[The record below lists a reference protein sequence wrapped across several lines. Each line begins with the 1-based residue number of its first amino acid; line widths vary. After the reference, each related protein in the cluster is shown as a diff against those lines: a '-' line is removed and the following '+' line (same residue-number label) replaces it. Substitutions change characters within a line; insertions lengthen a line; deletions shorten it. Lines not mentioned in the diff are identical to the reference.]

1 MNYEVTPLKK
11 GIVRISAHKIMPKNY
26 LERYGIISIPEKD
39 STADAVVCENKITLP
54 DGRVLEFKIR
64 PETDDDFWGDE
75 IRYQIDKFQDKIP
88 TRINIEGRPEDTL
101 MQWYESLNGKDS
113 KKKFGI
119 SFKIDDN
126 EQFYGLGEAGR
137 EDIKVSVSM
146 TTREK
151 REGEIDGTHY
161 YFVSREYFEKK
172 VSEDKMLENA
182 EYNGNLYG
190 TPKAPV
196 DEMLKSG
203 KAVILEIEVQGA
215 EKIRKLYPDV
225 ISIFLMP
232 PSMRV
237 LEERLRGRGTDDE
250 ETINHRLVIAREEI
264 KRAPEYDYVV
274 INDTIENAVAGIETI
289 INAER
294 KKTFRNKKILSEVI
308 NNV

>member
-1 MNYEVTPLKK
+1 MSEN
-11 GIVRISAHKIMPKNY
+11 GI
-26 LERYGIISIPEKD
+26 LIIFSGP
-39 STADAVVCENKITLP
+39 S
-54 DGRVLEFKIR
+54 G
-64 PETDDDFWGDE
+64 
-75 IRYQIDKFQDKIP
+75 
-88 TRINIEGRPEDTL
+88 
-101 MQWYESLNGKDS
+101 SGKDTVLN
-113 KKKFGI
+113 KLI
-119 SFKIDDN
+119 
-126 EQFYGLGEAGR
+126 AGR

-264 KRAPEYDYVV
+264 KRAPEYDYIV

-294 KKTFRNKKILSEVI
+294 KKTFRNKKIISEVI